1 MSLSVIKTLKYI
13 LLLIIFGLSTSIG
26 MAIAKAYGNR
36 VDELKEFKNILNIMK
51 TKIKFTY
58 EPLGEIFKQIA
69 KDNDTEIEKIF
80 GQMANQITY
89 YQAKDVWENCIQDA
103 DISIKQ
109 EDKNILKRLGKLLG
123 QTDVNGQVSEI
134 EVTEEFLS
142 IQIEK
147 AEEEKKKN
155 QKMCKTLGVVSGLVF
170 CIILFSFWIG
180 KYFEQILQ
188 NYLPSPLVFLT
199 KVLIS
204 IIIVFG
210 ILTFIPVFS
219 CHILMP

>member
-58 EPLGEIFKQIA
+58 EPLGEIFRQIA

-109 EDKNILKRLGKLLG
+109 EDKDVLKKLGKLLG
-123 QTDVNGQVSEI
+123 QTDIEGQISEI
-134 EVTEEFLS
+134 EVIENFLDM
-142 IQIEK
+142 QIEN
-147 AEEEKKKN
+147 AEEERKKN
-155 QKMCKTLGVVSGLVF
+155 QKMYKTLGIVAGLVF
-170 CIILFSFWIG
+170 VIILF
-180 KYFEQILQ
+180 
-188 NYLPSPLVFLT
+188 
-199 KVLIS
+199 
-204 IIIVFG
+204 
-210 ILTFIPVFS
+210 
-219 CHILMP
+219 

>member
-58 EPLGEIFKQIA
+58 EPLGEIFRQIA

-109 EDKNILKRLGKLLG
+109 EDKDILKKLGKLLG
-123 QTDVNGQVSEI
+123 QTDIEGQISEI
-134 EVTEEFLS
+134 EVIENFLDM
-142 IQIEK
+142 QIEN
-147 AEEEKKKN
+147 AEDERKKN
-155 QKMCKTLGVVSGLVF
+155 QKMYKTLGIVAGLVF
-170 CIILFSFWIG
+170 VIILF
-180 KYFEQILQ
+180 
-188 NYLPSPLVFLT
+188 
-199 KVLIS
+199 
-204 IIIVFG
+204 
-210 ILTFIPVFS
+210 
-219 CHILMP
+219 

>member
-26 MAIAKAYGNR
+26 MAIARAYGNR

-58 EPLGEIFKQIA
+58 EPLGEIFRQI
-69 KDNDTEIEKIF
+69 DNDTEIEKIF

-155 QKMCKTLGVVSGLVF
+155 QKMCKTLGVVTGLVF
-170 CIILFSFWIG
+170 CIILF
-180 KYFEQILQ
+180 
-188 NYLPSPLVFLT
+188 
-199 KVLIS
+199 
-204 IIIVFG
+204 
-210 ILTFIPVFS
+210 
-219 CHILMP
+219 